1 MYAHFTAN
9 STDDESLS
17 TPMQNLVLL
26 TQVGALK
33 PVIVIK
39 NLCFEL
45 FPSSLI
51 KRKLNNLIK

>member
-45 FPSSLI
+45 FPFESNQKKTKQSY
-51 KRKLNNLIK
+51 